1 MTSSH
6 PMTIRS
12 SFLLIAL
19 LLMAMSSTFAIAQ
32 AKPTAGKADACAPK
46 PDPAY
51 DKAIAEATTDKHFT
65 TELVDHLPVSA
76 CVPSPLKALEHIIGA
91 PGVLDHV
98 ADINRYMELLEK
110 SSKRVKVIDIGDS
123 EEERKMLIVA
133 ISDEENIAKLDHYA
147 EINAKLADPRGL
159 SDADVK
165 KLIAEGKPMYWASG
179 SIHSPETGSPEML
192 MELAYRLAVEET
204 PFIQNIRKNS
214 IVLLTPVTEV
224 DGRDRMVDVYNY
236 RSAHKDEAPLP
247 LVFWGHYVAHDNNRD
262 GMQQSLAL
270 SRNMMQAFFKF
281 HPQVFHDLHESVP
294 YLYISTGSG
303 PYNPW
308 LDPMVL
314 SEWQSMAYYEIE
326 EMTKRGVI
334 GVWTH
339 NFYDGWAPNYMFYI
353 ANGHNSI
360 GRFYETFGNGGA
372 DTRVRTLTPA
382 QTSREWYR
390 PNPPLAKVTWSIRNN
405 VNMQESALLMGM
417 SNVASHGPQFM
428 ENFWLKT
435 KRSIEKARTE
445 GPAAWVFPADDTRPL
460 EQARLLNLLEAQGLE
475 IHKTSE
481 AVTVAA
487 PPPSVAE
494 APAAGTAGGGRGN
507 RGGAEAAAP
516 NASGAPFAG
525 DAPPQARAT
534 AAPRT
539 VTIPAGS
546 YVVRMDQP
554 YSRMADM
561 MLDTQYYS
569 ARDPRSYDDT
579 GWTIGA
585 LRNVKT
591 VRVLDQKMLDTKMTK
606 VAGEVKVEGKAN
618 GAGTV
623 YLINHNADNPLIT
636 VRYATPKAK
645 ILAAEAAFEA
655 EGVKFNAGT
664 FITEDESVKKAA
676 VKNGFTVVSTA
687 KTPDVKTHALA
698 TPRIALL
705 FTWQSTQNDGWYRI
719 AFDKLEIPYTYLP
732 DTVLRTMKV
741 GELRSKFD
749 VLILPPSYRDL
760 SGFVRGIT
768 MREGANPLPWKNS
781 ALTPNLVAPGIPEA
795 DDIRGG
801 AGYTGVMNL
810 QEFVKDGGLLIA
822 VGSASNIP
830 FQAGMTEMFN
840 VSESTTMQ
848 APGSVVLTNVEEKK
862 SPIAYGYNDKLYVYF
877 HDGPIFR
884 VGLGGGGGGAAAAI
898 AANSAGG
905 GGRSSGRGTAA
916 DPDVIQGRP
925 YVEPERPVRRTPAEQ
940 ELYMSEEQTEQLRG
954 QLPPRDKFPRV
965 IVRFAAE
972 RELLLSG
979 MIVGGGEIAEKP
991 AVVDVPSGKGHVVFF
1006 SNNPVWRDETM
1017 GSFFLMFNAML
1028 NYDHLDAGR

>member
-1 MTSSH
+1 MTSFR
-6 PMTIRS
+6 PMSTRIS
-12 SFLLIAL
+12 LFIFAL
-19 LLMAMSSTFAIAQ
+19 LMLALGSTYMSAQ
-32 AKPTAGKADACAPK
+32 AKPAGKVDACAPK

-51 DKAIAEATTDKHFT
+51 DKAIADATTDKHFT

-76 CVPSPLKALEHIIGA
+76 CVPSPLKALEHIVGA

-110 SSKRVKVIDIGDS
+110 NSKRVKVIDIGDS

-236 RSAHKDEAPLP
+236 RSAHKKEAPLP

-294 YLYISTGSG
+294 YLYVSTGSG

-308 LDPMVL
+308 LDPMVI

-372 DTRVRTLTPA
+372 DTRVRTLPPA

-390 PNPPLAKVTWSIRNN
+390 PNPPLPKVTWSIRNN
-405 VNMQESALLMGM
+405 VNMQQSALLMGM
-417 SNVASHGPQFM
+417 SNVASHGPQFL

-487 PPPSVAE
+487 PPPSIAE
-494 APAAGTAGGGRGN
+494 APAAGATGVGRGN
-507 RGGAEAAAP
+507 RGGAEMAAP
-516 NASGAPFAG
+516 NATGAPAAG
-525 DAPPQARAT
+525 DAPLQTRA
-534 AAPRT
+534 AAVSRT

-561 MLDTQYYS
+561 MLDTQYYNPS
-569 ARDPRSYDDT
+569 DPRSYDDT

-591 VRVLDQKMLDTKMTK
+591 VRVLDPKLLDTKMAK
-606 VAGEVKVEGKAN
+606 VAGEVKVEAKSS

-623 YLINHNADNPLIT
+623 YLINHNAENPLVT
-636 VRYATPKAK
+636 VRYAAPKAK

-655 EGVKFNAGT
+655 EGVKFNAGS

-676 VKNGFTVVSTA
+676 LAHGLSVVSTG
-687 KTPDVKTHALA
+687 KTPDVKTHTLSA
-698 TPRIALL
+698 PRIAIV

-719 AFDKLEIPYTYLP
+719 ALDKLEVPYTYLP
-732 DTVLRTMKV
+732 DTIVRSMKP

-749 VLILPPSYRDL
+749 VVILPPSYRDL
-760 SGFVRGIT
+760 AGFVRGIPV
-768 MREGANPLPWKNS
+768 REGAPAMPWKNS
-781 ALTPNLVAPGIPEA
+781 ALTPNLVAPGIPET

-801 AGYTGVMNL
+801 AGYTGVMYL
-810 QEFVKDGGLLIA
+810 EQFVNDGGLLMAMQSAAA
-822 VGSASNIP
+822 VP
-830 FQAGMTEMFN
+830 QQAGLTEM
-840 VSESTTMQ
+840 VSITESPTLT
-848 APGSVVLTNVEEKK
+848 APGSVVLTNIEDHK
-862 SPIAYGYNDKLYVYF
+862 SPIAYGYSDKLYVYF
-877 HDGPIFR
+877 HDGPILR
-884 VGLGGGGGGAAAAI
+884 VGAGGGGGGAAAAV
-898 AANSAGG
+898 AAASAGA
-905 GGRSSGRGTAA
+905 GGRASGRGTAA

-940 ELYMSEEQTEQLRG
+940 ELYIAEENADQI
-954 QLPPRDKFPRV
+954 LPGLPAKDHWPRV
-965 IVRFAAE
+965 IVRYAAE

-979 MIVGGGEIAEKP
+979 MMVGAAAVAEKP
-991 AVVDVPSGKGHVVFF
+991 AVVDIPRGKGHVVLF
-1006 SNNPVWRDETM
+1006 SPNPMWRDETM
-1017 GSFFLMFNAML
+1017 GSFFLMFNAMM
-1028 NYDHLDAGR
+1028 NYDHLDVGR